1 MQYRAG
7 NFLYGG
13 IDFSVPGEGGPDCTD
28 FLSPQRRLVETAV
41 FGSLSLLVAVQ
52 SWRTVRLERNNNHRQ
67 SDSSRM
73 ALCARCSVL
82 EGEEEEPL
90 KYILPLLEGVWNLIL
105 RNVASL
111 ISDCVQLSISVFSAR
126 PPT

>member
-1 MQYRAG
+1 MLIIFQIEA
-7 NFLYGG
+7 LLSEKAKLVC
-13 IDFSVPGEGGPDCTD
+13 SVKE
-28 FLSPQRRLVETAV
+28 LKL
-41 FGSLSLLVAVQ
+41 SLS
-52 SWRTVRLERNNNHRQ
+52 SGELESNNNHRQ

-105 RNVASL
+105 RKVASL